1 MSTTSQSGGSP
12 ASCSNQ
18 VGLAPI
24 TEATE
29 LDRMGDD
36 DPLAKELANVDALLE
51 QSQRL
56 LEKISDRGGPAA
68 GRNWLSVISSFELP
82 IGTKRTA

>member
-1 MSTTSQSGGSP
+1 
-12 ASCSNQ
+12 
-18 VGLAPI
+18 
-24 TEATE
+24 
-29 LDRMGDD
+29 MGDD